1 MNKSE
6 SVLKWALA
14 VFIIFGML
22 TAFFILGWTTV
33 LKVSL
38 IVIAIALIG
47 CILLQSGRG
56 GGLAAIGGL
65 TDQSMMG
72 TKTGSFLGNVTYLI
86 GAALFVSV
94 ILLSKSSF
102 NARLETSLPI
112 SVTAPHVEEH
122 GQPPEGISTETEDA
136 SIGMSEVES
145 SAGMQDV
152 EESTNTKSD
161 SDKSEK
167 TEAGTDDK

>member
-22 TAFFILGWTTV
+22 TAFFILGWSTV
-33 LKVSL
+33 LKVAL

-86 GAALFVSV
+86 GAALFISV
-94 ILLSKSSF
+94 IFLSKTSY
-102 NARLETSLPI
+102 RTGLETSIPI
-112 SVTAPHVEEH
+112 SVPAAHVDEH
-122 GQPPEGISTETEDA
+122 VQPPKDSSTGVEDT
-136 SIGMSEVES
+136 SIGMSEVEP
-145 SAGMQDV
+145 SAGIQDV
-152 EESTNTKSD
+152 EKS
-161 SDKSEK
+161 SNNNSEAEKGKK
-167 TEAGTDDK
+167 TEVDVTE